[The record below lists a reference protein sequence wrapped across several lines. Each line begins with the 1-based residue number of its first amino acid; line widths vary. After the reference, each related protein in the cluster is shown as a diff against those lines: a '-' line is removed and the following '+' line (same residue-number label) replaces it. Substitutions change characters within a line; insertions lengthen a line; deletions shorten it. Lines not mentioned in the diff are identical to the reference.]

1 MSWAIIIGALL
12 VGLANGA
19 NDNFKGVATIF
30 GSATSSYRTA
40 LAWAT
45 VTTLAGSALALAL
58 AGGLVDTF
66 SGAGLV
72 PDATAESER
81 FLTAVGIGAGL
92 TVLLASVLG
101 LPIST
106 THSLVG
112 ALLGAGLAAVPG
124 AVDLSVLGSAFLLPL
139 ALGPLLA
146 AALAGT
152 LYPLARAGRR
162 ALGVRREACVCV
174 GSEWVPVRP
183 IADGAPTVA
192 TALPLVASGQRLSIV
207 TGTTDSCQERYRG
220 RVLGVSVQHG
230 IDATHFLSAGAV
242 GFARGLNDTPKIAA
256 LVIGAGAVGANMSMW
271 AIGVAIAIGGLLGA
285 RRVAETMSHRITSL
299 TRGQGLVS
307 NLSAAALV
315 TVASRYGLPVSTTHV
330 TNGGLFAIGAET
342 GGAHWDTIGKI
353 LLAWV
358 TTLPIGAML
367 AASAW
372 GIAGII

>member
-1 MSWAIIIGALL
+1 MSWAIIAAALL

-30 GSATSSYRTA
+30 GSATASYRTA

-45 VTTLAGSALALAL
+45 VTTLAGSALALVL
-58 AGGLVDTF
+58 AGALVETF

-81 FLTAVGIGAGL
+81 FLTAVGIGAGAP
-92 TVLLASVLG
+92 VLVASALG

-106 THSLVG
+106 TYALVG
-112 ALLGAGLAAVPG
+112 ALAGAGLAAVPG
-124 AVDLSVLGSAFLLPL
+124 AVDLSVLGAKFLLPL
-139 ALGPLLA
+139 ILGPLLA
-146 AALAGT
+146 MVLAGT

-162 ALGVRREACVCV
+162 ALGVEREACVCV
-174 GSEWVPVRP
+174 GSEWVPVQP
-183 IADGAPTVA
+183 AAAATPTSA
-192 TALPLVASGQRLSIV
+192 TALPRVATEGRVTVV
-207 TGTTDSCQERYRG
+207 TGTVDSCRERYRG
-220 RVLGVSVQHG
+220 NVLGVSVQHG

-256 LVIGAGAVGANMSMW
+256 LLIGAGAVGADVSIW
-271 AIGVAIAIGGLLGA
+271 AIGIAIALGGVLGA

-307 NLSAAALV
+307 NLSAAFLV
-315 TVASRYGLPVSTTHV
+315 TVASRYGLPVSTTYV

-342 GGAHWDTIGKI
+342 GDAHWGTIGRI

-358 TTLPIGAML
+358 TTLPIGAAL
-367 AASAW
+367 AALVW
-372 GIAGII
+372 GVLAIA